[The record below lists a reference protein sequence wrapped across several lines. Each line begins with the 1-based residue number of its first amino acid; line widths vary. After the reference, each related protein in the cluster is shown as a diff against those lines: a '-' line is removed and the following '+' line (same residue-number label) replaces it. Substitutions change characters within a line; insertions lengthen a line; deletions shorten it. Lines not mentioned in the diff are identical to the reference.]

1 MPEVIDFICVRIQSE
16 LEKFSKT
23 GTLPHDLLDGV
34 YTIEDIE
41 SCKKHFTKRQV
52 RLANKITKEYDR
64 QTRESLDSLKSAL
77 KKEYAALTRQSR
89 TRSGDFT
96 FPHII
101 KKYRPGIN
109 PIRALYYDA
118 RDMTR
123 RYNPTSDHHIWLVGL
138 LTDLEFNNSLL
149 NALEADVKRL
159 ERIIKRYYWPILKHD
174 TGIPLELFHAR
185 QLIKDG
191 RYYAQFFHNL
201 QKWEPEE

>member
-1 MPEVIDFICVRIQSE
+1 MPEVIDFICVRIQAE

-23 GTLPHDLLDGV
+23 KTLPHDLLDGV

-41 SCKKHFTKRQV
+41 TCKHHFTARQI
-52 RLANKITKEYDR
+52 RLADRISKEYDR
-64 QTRESLDSLKSAL
+64 KTGESLESLKAAL
-77 KKEYAALTRQSR
+77 KKEYAALTKQSR
-89 TRSGDFT
+89 TRSGDFS
-96 FPHII
+96 FPHVLNR
-101 KKYRPGIN
+101 YRKGIN

-123 RYNPTSDHHIWLVGL
+123 RYDPTSEHHLWLSSL

-149 NALEADVKRL
+149 DALEADVKRL

-174 TGIPLELFHAR
+174 VGIPLELFHAR

-191 RYYAQFFHNL
+191 RYYAQFFFNL
-201 QKWEPEE
+201 QTWEPGE

>member
-1 MPEVIDFICVRIQSE
+1 MPEIIDFICVRITSE
-16 LEKFSKT
+16 LEKFAKT
-23 GTLPHDLLDGV
+23 STLPHDLLDGV

-41 SCKKHFTKRQV
+41 SCKHHFTARQI
-52 RLANKITKEYDR
+52 RLANKITEQYDK
-64 QTRESLDSLKSAL
+64 QTGDSLDSLKLAL
-77 KKEYAALTRQSR
+77 KKEYAALTRQLR
-89 TRSGDFT
+89 TRSSDFT

-101 KKYRPGIN
+101 NKYRPSIN

-123 RYNPTSDHHIWLVGL
+123 RYDPTSEHHLWLSSL

-149 NALEADVKRL
+149 DALEADIKRL

-174 TGIPLELFHAR
+174 SGIPLELFHAR

-191 RYYAQFFHNL
+191 RYYAQFFYNL
-201 QKWEPEE
+201 QTWEPEE

>member
-16 LEKFSKT
+16 LTKFSKT
-23 GTLPHDLLDGV
+23 KTLPHDLLDGV

-41 SCKKHFTKRQV
+41 SCKHHFTARQI
-52 RLANKITKEYDR
+52 RLADKIIKEYDR
-64 QTRESLDSLKSAL
+64 QTGESLDSLKAAL

-89 TRSGDFT
+89 TRSRNFS
-96 FPHII
+96 FPHVL
-101 KKYRPGIN
+101 KRYRKNIN

-123 RYNPTSDHHIWLVGL
+123 RYDPTSDHHLWLSSL

-149 NALEADVKRL
+149 DALEADVKRL

-174 TGIPLELFHAR
+174 VGIPLELFHAR

-191 RYYAQFFHNL
+191 RYYAQFFYNL
-201 QKWEPEE
+201 QNWEPEE